1 MIAANICCKNAQVAA
16 AKKRIRNKCSQI
28 RIELKLMRLRECR
41 MPKKV
46 FMIFEL
52 EMLFCG
58 LGSVVNYDPM
68 VQLFLHGAVVVV
80 EWSSA

>member
-1 MIAANICCKNAQVAA
+1 
-16 AKKRIRNKCSQI
+16 
-28 RIELKLMRLRECR
+28 MRLHECR
-41 MPKKV
+41 MPEKV

-52 EMLFCG
+52 EMLFRG
-58 LGSVVNYDPM
+58 LGEVVNYEPM